1 MYTKRGEQT
10 RKGKTMRRKAYKIIT
25 LAGLAVPYM
34 AVGGM
39 EAGSIGILPG
49 LCIALAALA
58 AAWVCG
64 RKAGII
70 R

>member
-1 MYTKRGEQT
+1 
-10 RKGKTMRRKAYKIIT
+10 MRRKALAIAT

-34 AVGGM
+34 AVGGI

-58 AAWVCG
+58 VAWVCG

>member
-1 MYTKRGEQT
+1 
-10 RKGKTMRRKAYKIIT
+10 MRRKAYKIIT

-58 AAWVCG
+58 VAWVCG